1 MKESKERVK
10 HQRDQESTSV
20 EIKVSEEFPAVDFSI
35 PKASGAETLEY
46 GQLSDGE
53 DDNFMGDFEV
63 QDKQT
68 SAAVISDSAFVQQQ
82 FIKKHINN
90 LRQEFAQLSSNTDL
104 LGQKMA
110 GFSKQQKQRN
120 QWLVILI
127 ILIVIG
133 MAVLVGLMLIQR
145 GNLIPHVNDIATNFK
160 KNGTEGQNNF
170 EQLQQKLLA
179 MQSEQQQIKAINMR
193 LQNSVVELS
202 KQLKQVQGQ
211 STDFTPLV
219 PVDQAQK
226 SNLDTHS
233 NSVPPKPTQWIVS
246 LESFP
251 KQLDARQKAL
261 KYIAQGIPVIVSP
274 RIVNGVVKFGIF
286 VEGFQNKQ
294 ESLVYAQK
302 IKKRLNLESAWIG
315 RVK

>member
-1 MKESKERVK
+1 
-10 HQRDQESTSV
+10 
-20 EIKVSEEFPAVDFSI
+20 
-35 PKASGAETLEY
+35 
-46 GQLSDGE
+46 
-53 DDNFMGDFEV
+53 DDNFTGDFEV

-68 SAAVISDSAFVQQQ
+68 GAAVISDSAFVQQQ

-104 LGQKMA
+104 LGQKLD

-133 MAVLVGLMLIQR
+133 VAVLVGLMLIQR

-193 LQNSVVELS
+193 LQNSVVELN

-219 PVDQAQK
+219 SVDQAQK

-261 KYIAQGIPVIVSP
+261 EYIAQGIPVIVSP
-274 RIVNGVVKFGIF
+274 RNVNGVVKFGIF

-294 ESLVYAQK
+294 ESLIYAQK